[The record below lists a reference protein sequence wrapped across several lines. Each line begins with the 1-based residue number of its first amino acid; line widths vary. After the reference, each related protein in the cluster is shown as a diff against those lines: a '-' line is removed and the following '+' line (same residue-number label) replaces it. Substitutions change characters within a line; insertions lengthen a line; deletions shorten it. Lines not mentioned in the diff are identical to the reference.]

1 MLYIS
6 TYNKR
11 GGVYEVI
18 VFAPLSSK
26 KHLEGRNQLWESRV
40 RRQSKDGY
48 EFVENAEKAGNMG
61 IVPAS

>member
-26 KHLEGRNQLWESRV
+26 KYPEGRNH
-40 RRQSKDGY
+40 Y
-48 EFVENAEKAGNMG
+48 EE
-61 IVPAS
+61 